1 MRSLKCDLNKTVLNP
16 GFLGAVLVTAI
27 LCFTA
32 NVYTDTANDKSY
44 SVFETLFALDRQLI
58 RTDIS
63 FSSVTVFQKALS
75 GYISMFIPIIVAF
88 PFMVSFCAERNN
100 GLMRFTI
107 TRTGKYRYY
116 MSKFFASFLSGGLA
130 VMLGVALF
138 GVIVSGIFPNL
149 SSYELSQE
157 ELEWILPSGA
167 FNAIIKI
174 FLSAFLYG
182 AVSTLPAFFLSSF
195 CKNPYLI
202 TCIPFMLNYV
212 WSTGISK
219 AVTKGFENG
228 DWEIYDKLSPFAPDS
243 VTIIFYCTEFTDQ
256 VKKTL
261 AFNGAYVLVMLIG
274 FVIIMNCRTDKG
286 A

>member
-1 MRSLKCDLNKTVLNP
+1 MKALRCDLNKSIINI
-16 GFLGAVLVTAI
+16 GFLGAVIVTTV

-32 NVYTDTANDKSY
+32 NVYTDPACGKCY
-44 SVFETLFALDRQLI
+44 SVFEALFTLDRQII
-58 RTDIS
+58 RIDYS
-63 FSSVTVFQKALS
+63 FASIVVFKKALS

-116 MSKFFASFLSGGLA
+116 LSKFFASFLSGGLA

-138 GVIVSGIFPNL
+138 GVIISAIFPSL
-149 SSYELSQE
+149 SSYELSAE
-157 ELEWILPSGA
+157 EFEWILPDSV
-167 FNAIIKI
+167 FSTIVKI
-174 FLSAFLYG
+174 FLSSFLYG

-202 TCIPFMLNYV
+202 TCIPFMLEFV

-219 AVTKGFENG
+219 AMTRGIENG
-228 DWEIYDKLSPFAPDS
+228 DWEIYDKLRPFAPDS
-243 VTIIFYCTEFTDQ
+243 ITVISYCTEFTDE

-261 AFNGAYVLVMLIG
+261 AFNISYVLALFIG
-274 FVIIMNCRTDKG
+274 FVIIMNFRADKG